1 MKQYLLQVKGMPT
14 IKFLS
19 LDCARKYAASLGTN
33 NYSIIEQ
40 EQEQEQV
47 IANDYFDK
55 WLESIKASDMPKDMN
70 SFKRRIK

>member
-40 EQEQEQV
+40 EQV

-55 WLESIKASDMPKDMN
+55 WLESIKASDMPKDMS

>member
-1 MKQYLLQVKGMPT
+1 MPT

-33 NYSIIEQ
+33 NYSII

>member
-1 MKQYLLQVKGMPT
+1 MKQYLLQVKGMPS

-33 NYSIIEQ
+33 NYSII

>member
-40 EQEQEQV
+40 EQEQV
-47 IANDYFDK
+47 IDNDYFDK
-55 WLESIKASDMPKDMN
+55 WLESIKASDMPKEMS

>member
-40 EQEQEQV
+40 EQEQV

-55 WLESIKASDMPKDMN
+55 WLESIKASDMPKDY
-70 SFKRRIK
+70 SSLKRRIK